1 MLYLMRHGKTDW
13 NAIKKIQGQSDIPL
27 NEEGRRSAR
36 EAREANAD
44 LSFDICFC
52 STLVRAKE
60 TAAIFLEGKETPVV
74 YDERLQE
81 MGFGI
86 YEGFEHVFEHPECP
100 LYTLFQ
106 DPAGYRAEGGAESLE
121 ELRARTDAVL
131 EERILP
137 EVNNGKNVLITAHGG
152 VGASI
157 LSRFRN
163 TPTER
168 FWEDN
173 LIGNCELVRIL

>member
-13 NAIKKIQGQSDIPL
+13 NEIKKIQGQSDIPL
-27 NEEGRRSAR
+27 NEEGRRSAE
-36 EAREANAD
+36 EARAANAD

-60 TAAIFLEGKETPVV
+60 TAEIFLSGTGTPVV
-74 YDERLQE
+74 YDDRLKE
-81 MGFGI
+81 IGFGI

-100 LYTLFQ
+100 VRVLFK
-106 DPAGYRAEGGAESLE
+106 DPVHYRAQGGAESLE
-121 ELRARTDAVL
+121 ELKARTDAVL
-131 EERILP
+131 DEVILP
-137 EVNNGKNVLITAHGG
+137 EVQAGKNVLIVAHGG

-163 TPTER
+163 TPRER

-173 LIGNCELVRIL
+173 LLGNCELVRIL